1 MVTTVTGGSDAEEKG
16 FIPGQIVV
24 EVNQKPV
31 KTVDEVTEA
40 VSAAKEEG
48 RPAVLFKV
56 ADQTGTERFVAVRL
70 N

>member
-1 MVTTVTGGSDAEEKG
+1 MASVEEL
-16 FIPGQIVV
+16 
-24 EVNQKPV
+24 
-31 KTVDEVTEA
+31 TAA
-40 VSAAKEEG
+40 VSEAKEAG